1 MIATFRIS
9 EDDYAYAMKLF
20 ARPTPLRWALL
31 AAIGVLLLLGVLIG
45 GRNVWLAAVGGMVGM
60 AIVLLATRL
69 LTPAMARRHYRKYK
83 AMHAEFQA
91 ELLDNG
97 LRLMSPH
104 GDGIVVWENVLK
116 WRQNDRF
123 VLIYPMPRLYHIVP
137 KSIASQGFDLQGL
150 LERLEQ
156 RVGPAF

>member
-9 EDDYAYAMKLF
+9 EDDYADAMRLF

-31 AAIGVLLLLGVLIG
+31 AAIGLLLLLGALIG
-45 GRNVWLAAVGGMVGM
+45 GPGLWPAAVGGMVGM

-83 AMHAEFQA
+83 AMQAEFQA
-91 ELLDNG
+91 ELLETG
-97 LRLMSPH
+97 LRLASPH
-104 GDGIVVWENVLK
+104 GDGTVVWENVLK

-150 LERLEQ
+150 TQRLERY
-156 RVGPAF
+156 VGPPF

>member
-123 VLIYPMPRLYHIVP
+123 VLIYPMPKIFYVVP
-137 KSIASQGFDLQGL
+137 KSVADTGFELSALIEALQSKVGKAS
-150 LERLEQ
+150 
-156 RVGPAF
+156 